1 MITARQKKVLVRLAI
16 ALLPLIAIGASLFF
30 YTQGKGPGGRT
41 EIVRLDAG
49 NVDALRQDFNAAVGG
64 TRVVL
69 LLSPT

>member
-16 ALLPLIAIGASLFF
+16 ALLPLIAIGASLF
-30 YTQGKGPGGRT
+30 YKQGKGPGGRT
-41 EIVRLDAG
+41 DIVHLDAG
-49 NVDALRQDFNAAVGG
+49 NVDALRQDFNAAAGG